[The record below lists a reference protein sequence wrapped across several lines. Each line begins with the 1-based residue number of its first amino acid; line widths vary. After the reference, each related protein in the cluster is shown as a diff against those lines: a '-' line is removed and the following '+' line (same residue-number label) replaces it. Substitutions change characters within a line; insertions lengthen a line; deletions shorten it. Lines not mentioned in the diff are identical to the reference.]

1 MKKKKIEFS
10 KIILVF
16 AALTD
21 LCITAYACYM
31 IYMTRDTSLFAYII
45 PAKAAELATGTA
57 FYYNKAKKENLRKI
71 TNQLIT
77 DFADKYGIEIVM
89 QMVSNMRDY

>member
-1 MKKKKIEFS
+1 MGKKRIEFS
-10 KIILVF
+10 KLIFLFVAIIDIIVTYVAIHAF
-16 AALTD
+16 Y
-21 LCITAYACYM
+21 ITH
-31 IYMTRDTSLFAYII
+31 DTSMFMYMI

-77 DFADKYGIEIVM
+77 DFADKYGIEVVM
-89 QMVSNMRDY
+89 QMISNMKDY